1 MAESLSVDPAQ
12 LRASAEEL
20 RQAAEDAERVA
31 NELRAALADEGEFW
45 GDDEAGETFAHTYK
59 PGADRTL
66 DGFDDIVADIRA
78 MSSAMKDAADAFE
91 DRDHDGRQNIRNSA
105 DDGIPYTN
113 APSQNRSTG
122 PIPQATSS
130 ESLSSTEYPV
140 RSPVTFDRT
149 ANGDSARPQPDTP
162 NDRGSVDAQQPLT
175 SGQQP
180 PTSGQQPPTSGQQSA
195 NPGQQPAES
204 GQQPPESGQQDD
216 STSNSPETESPED
229 KSGDQP
235 PAAETGSPTT
245 PGNGAERQGPPASAP
260 TRQQTDPQVRPSGGN
275 DSGKPPAGT
284 PWTRNGSG
292 TPWSKALSPSAAPAN
307 ETPPRISPPRTTD
320 RPPAGK
326 KPEPARPERK
336 RAPKPAGIRARR
348 ATDAEAMRIA
358 REMAA
363 RHNIEIVGFDA
374 AGIAA
379 ATVQDIADA
388 VDTILPRMPIVLR
401 GIEIRDVTDSLS
413 AVENRSTAERSG
425 EVAPWIVLA
434 HTAVIDPRMLAG
446 RSRATTRSSPPRR
459 PMYAA
464 ILRELGA
471 AIDLTGGFRAQKEAQ
486 RALITEYVRINDP
499 RGQTLSRVVAGY
511 KRWRAQL
518 GDSCFEQG
526 LFVPGRALAE
536 GFAAVESSEDEA
548 NGPQKVLGR
557 LLVVMS
563 RGALPDR

>member
-1 MAESLSVDPAQ
+1 MAESLSVDLAQ
-12 LRASAEEL
+12 LRESAAEL
-20 RQAAEDAERVA
+20 RRAAEDAERVA
-31 NELRAALADEGEFW
+31 NELKAALADEGEFW

-66 DGFDDIVADIRA
+66 DGFDDLVADIHA

-105 DDGIPYTN
+105 DDGMPYTN
-113 APSQNRSTG
+113 APSQNRSAG
-122 PIPQATSS
+122 PVPQATSS
-130 ESLSSTEYPV
+130 ESPSPTDDFV
-140 RSPVTFDRT
+140 RPPGTFDRT
-149 ANGDSARPQPDTP
+149 ANGESARPHPDAP
-162 NDRGSVDAQQPLT
+162 NDRGSVDTQQTPASGQQPST

-180 PTSGQQPPTSGQQSA
+180 A
-195 NPGQQPAES
+195 NPGQQPAQS
-204 GQQPPESGQQDD
+204 GQQPPEPGQQDD
-216 STSNSPETESPED
+216 STSNSRETGSPED

-235 PAAETGSPTT
+235 PATETGSPTT
-245 PGNGAERQGPPASAP
+245 PGNGAERQGAPANTP
-260 TRQQTDPQVRPSGGN
+260 TRQQAGPQTMPGGRK
-275 DSGKPPAGT
+275 DAGKPPAGT

-292 TPWSKALSPSAAPAN
+292 TPWAKAPSPSAAPAN
-307 ETPPRISPPRTTD
+307 ETPPRISPPRTPD

-326 KPEPARPERK
+326 KAEPARLERK
-336 RAPKPAGIRARR
+336 RAPKPAGVRAHR

-388 VDTILPRMPIVLR
+388 VDTVLPRMPVVLR
-401 GIEIRDVTDSLS
+401 GVEIRDVTDSLS
-413 AVENRSTAERSG
+413 SVEDRSTAKRSG

-434 HTAVIDPRMLAG
+434 HAAVIDPRTLAG

-471 AIDLTGGFRAQKEAQ
+471 AIDLIGGFRAHKEAQ

-518 GDSCFEQG
+518 GDNCFEQG

-536 GFAAVESSEDEA
+536 GFAAVESSDDEA

-557 LLVVMS
+557 LLVTMS
-563 RGALPDR
+563 RAAVPDRR

>member
-1 MAESLSVDPAQ
+1 MAESLSVDLAQ
-12 LRASAEEL
+12 LRESAAEL

-31 NELRAALADEGEFW
+31 NELKAALADEGEFW
-45 GDDEAGETFAHTYK
+45 GDDEAGETFARTYE

-66 DGFDDIVADIRA
+66 EGFDDLVADMRA

-91 DRDHDGRQNIRNSA
+91 AGDHYGGQNIRNPA
-105 DDGIPYTN
+105 DDGIPDTN
-113 APSQNRSTG
+113 APSRNRSAE
-122 PIPQATSS
+122 PIPQATSTG
-130 ESLSSTEYPV
+130 SLSTTDDPARPPGTS
-140 RSPVTFDRT
+140 DRP
-149 ANGDSARPQPDTP
+149 ANGDSARPQSDAP
-162 NDRGSVDAQQPLT
+162 NDRGSVDP
-175 SGQQP
+175 QQP
-180 PTSGQQPPTSGQQSA
+180 PVS
-195 NPGQQPAES
+195 GQQPAES
-204 GQQPPESGQQDD
+204 GQQPTESGQPDD
-216 STSNSPETESPED
+216 STGNAPETESPDD

-245 PGNGAERQGPPASAP
+245 PGNGAERQGAPANTP
-260 TRQQTDPQVRPSGGN
+260 TGKQAGPQTMPGGRN
-275 DSGKPPAGT
+275 DSGKPMADT
-284 PWTRNGSG
+284 PWARNRSG
-292 TPWSKALSPSAAPAN
+292 TPWAKAPNPSGAPAN
-307 ETPPRISPPRTTD
+307 ETPPRVSPPRTPD

-326 KPEPARPERK
+326 KPEPAPERPGQK
-336 RAPKPAGIRARR
+336 RAPKQAGVRARR

-358 REMAA
+358 RDMAA

-388 VDTILPRMPIVLR
+388 VDTVLPRMPAVLR
-401 GIEIRDVTDSLS
+401 GIEIRDVTGPLS
-413 AVENRSTAERSG
+413 AVENRSTAEKSG

-434 HTAVIDPRMLAG
+434 RTAVIEPRMLAG
-446 RSRATTRSSPPRR
+446 GFRATTGSRPPRR

-464 ILRELGA
+464 TLRELGA
-471 AIDLTGGFRAQKEAQ
+471 VVDLTGGFRAHREAQ
-486 RALITEYVRINDP
+486 RALITEYVRIHGP
-499 RGQTLSRVVAGY
+499 RGETLSRVVAGY

-518 GDSCFEQG
+518 GDNCFEQG

-563 RGALPDR
+563 RAALPDRQ

>member
-12 LRASAEEL
+12 LRESAAQL

-31 NELRAALADEGEFW
+31 NELKAALADEGEFW

-66 DGFDDIVADIRA
+66 EGFDDLVADIRA
-78 MSSAMKDAADAFE
+78 MSSAMKHAADAFE
-91 DRDHDGRQNIRNSA
+91 DGDHYGRQNIRNSA
-105 DDGIPYTN
+105 EDGIPSPN
-113 APSQNRSTG
+113 APSRNRWAG

-130 ESLSSTEYPV
+130 EPLSHTNDSARLPGTP
-140 RSPVTFDRT
+140 DRP
-149 ANGDSARPQPDTP
+149 ANGDSARRQPDAP
-162 NDRGSVDAQQPLT
+162 NDRGSIDTQQPLT

-180 PTSGQQPPTSGQQSA
+180 EASGQQPAAS
-195 NPGQQPAES
+195 GQQPAES

-229 KSGDQP
+229 ESGDQP

-245 PGNGAERQGPPASAP
+245 PGNSAERQGRPANTPTGKQAGPP
-260 TRQQTDPQVRPSGGN
+260 TMPSGRN
-275 DSGKPPAGT
+275 DSGKPSADT

-292 TPWSKALSPSAAPAN
+292 TPWAKAPSPSGAPAN
-307 ETPPRISPPRTTD
+307 ETPPRVSPPRSPD

-326 KPEPARPERK
+326 KPEPAPKRPEQK
-336 RAPKPAGIRARR
+336 RAPKPAGVRARR

-388 VDTILPRMPIVLR
+388 ADSVLPRMPAVLR
-401 GIEIRDVTDSLS
+401 GIEIRDVTGSLS
-413 AVENRSTAERSG
+413 AVENRCTAKQSG

-446 RSRATTRSSPPRR
+446 RSRATTRSDPPRR

-471 AIDLTGGFRAQKEAQ
+471 VIDLTGGFRAHREAQ

-499 RGQTLSRVVAGY
+499 RGETLSRVVAGY

-518 GDSCFEQG
+518 GDNCFEQG

-536 GFAAVESSEDEA
+536 AFAAVESSEDEA
-548 NGPQKVLGR
+548 NVPQKVLGR
-557 LLVVMS
+557 LLVAMS
-563 RGALPDR
+563 RAALPDRQ

>member
-12 LRASAEEL
+12 LRESAAEL

-31 NELRAALADEGEFW
+31 NELKAALADEGEFW
-45 GDDEAGETFAHTYK
+45 GDDEAGETFAHTYR
-59 PGADRTL
+59 PGAERTL
-66 DGFDDIVADIRA
+66 EGFDDLVADIRA
-78 MSSAMKDAADAFE
+78 MSSAMKHAADAFE
-91 DRDHDGRQNIRNSA
+91 DGDHYGRQNIRNSA
-105 DDGIPYTN
+105 DDGLPYTN
-113 APSQNRSTG
+113 TPSPNRSAG

-130 ESLSSTEYPV
+130 EPLGHTDNSVRPPGTPDRPV
-140 RSPVTFDRT
+140 
-149 ANGDSARPQPDTP
+149 NGESARPQPDAP
-162 NDRGSVDAQQPLT
+162 NDRGSIDTQQPLA

-180 PTSGQQPPTSGQQSA
+180 AASGQQPVEA
-195 NPGQQPAES
+195 GQQPAAS
-204 GQQPPESGQQDD
+204 GEQPPESGQPDD
-216 STSNSPETESPED
+216 STSNSPETGSPED
-229 KSGDQP
+229 ESGDQP

-245 PGNGAERQGPPASAP
+245 PGMGTERQGAQANTPTGKQAGPPAMP
-260 TRQQTDPQVRPSGGN
+260 NDRI
-275 DSGKPPAGT
+275 DSGKPSANT
-284 PWTRNGSG
+284 PWTRNGAG
-292 TPWSKALSPSAAPAN
+292 TPWAKAPSPSGAPAN
-307 ETPPRISPPRTTD
+307 ETPPRVSPPRTPD

-326 KPEPARPERK
+326 KPEPAPKRREQK
-336 RAPKPAGIRARR
+336 RAPKPAGVRARR
-348 ATDAEAMRIA
+348 ATDAEAIRVA

-388 VDTILPRMPIVLR
+388 VDTVLPRMPAALR
-401 GIEIRDVTDSLS
+401 GIEIRDVAGSLS
-413 AVENRSTAERSG
+413 AVENRSTAEQSV

-434 HTAVIDPRMLAG
+434 HTAVIDPRMLSG
-446 RSRATTRSSPPRR
+446 RSRATTRSGPARR

-471 AIDLTGGFRAQKEAQ
+471 VIDLAGGFRAHKEAQ

-499 RGQTLSRVVAGY
+499 RGETLSRVVAGY

-518 GDSCFEQG
+518 GDNCFEQG
-526 LFVPGRALAE
+526 LFLPGRALAE

-557 LLVVMS
+557 LLVTMS
-563 RGALPDR
+563 RAALPDRR

>member
-1 MAESLSVDPAQ
+1 MAESLSVDLAQ
-12 LRASAEEL
+12 LRESAAEL

-31 NELRAALADEGEFW
+31 NELKAALADEGEFW
-45 GDDEAGETFAHTYK
+45 GDDEAGETFARTYK

-66 DGFDDIVADIRA
+66 EGFDDLVADMRA

-91 DRDHDGRQNIRNSA
+91 DRDHYGGQNIRNPTG
-105 DDGIPYTN
+105 DGIPGTN
-113 APSQNRSTG
+113 APSQNWSAG
-122 PIPQATSS
+122 PIPQATST
-130 ESLSSTEYPV
+130 ESLSSTDDSA
-140 RSPVTFDRT
+140 RLSDRP
-149 ANGDSARPQPDTP
+149 ANGDSARPQSDAP
-162 NDRGSVDAQQPLT
+162 NDRGSVDT
-175 SGQQP
+175 QQP
-180 PTSGQQPPTSGQQSA
+180 PASA
-195 NPGQQPAES
+195 QQPAES
-204 GQQPPESGQQDD
+204 GQQPPATGQPPAESGQQPTESGQPDD
-216 STSNSPETESPED
+216 STGNTPETESPDD

-245 PGNGAERQGPPASAP
+245 PGNGAERQGAP
-260 TRQQTDPQVRPSGGN
+260 SNTPTGKQAGPQTMPGGRN
-275 DSGKPPAGT
+275 DSGKPMADT
-284 PWTRNGSG
+284 PWARNRSG
-292 TPWSKALSPSAAPAN
+292 TPWAKAPSPSGAPAN
-307 ETPPRISPPRTTD
+307 ETPPRVSPPRTPD

-326 KPEPARPERK
+326 KPQPAPERPEQK
-336 RAPKPAGIRARR
+336 RAPKQAGVRARR
-348 ATDAEAMRIA
+348 ATDAETMRIA

-388 VDTILPRMPIVLR
+388 VDSVLLRMPAVLR
-401 GIEIRDVTDSLS
+401 GIEIRDVTGPLS
-413 AVENRSTAERSG
+413 AVENRSTAEKSG

-434 HTAVIDPRMLAG
+434 RTAVIDPRILAG
-446 RSRATTRSSPPRR
+446 GFRATTGSRPPRR

-471 AIDLTGGFRAQKEAQ
+471 AVDLTGGFRAHREAQ
-486 RALITEYVRINDP
+486 RALITEYVRIHGP
-499 RGQTLSRVVAGY
+499 RGETLSRVVAGY

-518 GDSCFEQG
+518 GDNCFEQG

-563 RGALPDR
+563 RAALPDRQ

>member
-1 MAESLSVDPAQ
+1 MAESLSVDLAQ
-12 LRASAEEL
+12 LRESAAEL
-20 RQAAEDAERVA
+20 RQAAEDAERMA
-31 NELRAALADEGEFW
+31 NELKAALADEGEFW

-66 DGFDDIVADIRA
+66 EGFDDLVADIRA
-78 MSSAMKDAADAFE
+78 MSSAMKHAADAFE
-91 DRDHDGRQNIRNSA
+91 DGDHYGRQNIRNSA
-105 DDGIPYTN
+105 DDGIPYPN
-113 APSQNRSTG
+113 APSQNRPAG
-122 PIPQATSS
+122 PIPQAPS
-130 ESLSSTEYPV
+130 ESLGHTDDAARAPGTS
-140 RSPVTFDRT
+140 DRP
-149 ANGDSARPQPDTP
+149 ANRDSARPQPGAP
-162 NDRGSVDAQQPLT
+162 IDRGSVDTQQPRT

-180 PTSGQQPPTSGQQSA
+180 PISGQQPPSS
-195 NPGQQPAES
+195 GQQPAES

-216 STSNSPETESPED
+216 STSNSPETESSRE

-245 PGNGAERQGPPASAP
+245 PRNSVERQGAPADTP
-260 TRQQTDPQVRPSGGN
+260 TRQQAGPQTMPGGRN
-275 DSGKPPAGT
+275 DSGKPSANT

-292 TPWSKALSPSAAPAN
+292 TPWAKAPSPSGAPAN
-307 ETPPRISPPRTTD
+307 ETPPRVSPPRTPD

-326 KPEPARPERK
+326 KPERARPPRK
-336 RAPKPAGIRARR
+336 RAPKPADVRTGR

-388 VDTILPRMPIVLR
+388 VDTVLPRIPVVR
-401 GIEIRDVTDSLS
+401 GIEIRDAPDSLS
-413 AVENRSTAERSG
+413 AVEDRGTEKQSG

-434 HTAVIDPRMLAG
+434 QAAVIDPRKLAG
-446 RSRATTRSSPPRR
+446 GYRATTQSGPPRR

-471 AIDLTGGFRAQKEAQ
+471 AIDLTGGFRAHKEAQ

-518 GDSCFEQG
+518 GDTCFEQG

-563 RGALPDR
+563 RAALPDRQ

>member
-1 MAESLSVDPAQ
+1 VAESLSVDPAQ
-12 LRASAEEL
+12 LRESAAEL

-31 NELRAALADEGEFW
+31 NELKAALADEGEFW

-66 DGFDDIVADIRA
+66 EGFDDLVADIRA
-78 MSSAMKDAADAFE
+78 MSSAMKHAADAFE
-91 DRDHDGRQNIRNSA
+91 DGDHSGRQNIRNSA
-105 DDGIPYTN
+105 DDGIPYPN
-113 APSQNRSTG
+113 APSRNPSAG
-122 PIPQATSS
+122 PVPQATAS
-130 ESLSSTEYPV
+130 EPLSHTNDSARPPGTP
-140 RSPVTFDRT
+140 DRP
-149 ANGDSARPQPDTP
+149 ANGDSARPQPDAP
-162 NDRGSVDAQQPLT
+162 NDRGGIDTQQPLE
-175 SGQQP
+175 SGRQP
-180 PTSGQQPPTSGQQSA
+180 AASGQQSA
-195 NPGQQPAES
+195 ASGQEPATS
-204 GQQPPESGQQDD
+204 GQQPPESGQPDD

-229 KSGDQP
+229 ESGDQP

-245 PGNGAERQGPPASAP
+245 PGNGTERQGAPANTPTGKQAGPP
-260 TRQQTDPQVRPSGGN
+260 TMPSGRN
-275 DSGKPPAGT
+275 DSGKPSANT

-292 TPWSKALSPSAAPAN
+292 TPWAKAPSPSGAPAN
-307 ETPPRISPPRTTD
+307 ETPPRVSPPRTPD

-326 KPEPARPERK
+326 KPEPAPKRPAQK
-336 RAPKPAGIRARR
+336 RAPKPAGVRARR

-374 AGIAA
+374 TGIAA

-388 VDTILPRMPIVLR
+388 VDTVLPRMPGALR
-401 GIEIRDVTDSLS
+401 GIEIRHVTGSLS
-413 AVENRSTAERSG
+413 TVENRSPASQSG

-434 HTAVIDPRMLAG
+434 HTAVSDPRMLAG
-446 RSRATTRSSPPRR
+446 RSRATTRAGTARR

-471 AIDLTGGFRAQKEAQ
+471 AIDLAGGFRAHKEAQ
-486 RALITEYVRINDP
+486 RALITEFMRINGP
-499 RGQTLSRVVAGY
+499 RGETLSRVVAGY

-518 GDSCFEQG
+518 GDNCFEQG

-557 LLVVMS
+557 LLVAMS
-563 RGALPDR
+563 RAELPDRR

>member
-12 LRASAEEL
+12 LRESAAEL

-31 NELRAALADEGEFW
+31 NELKAALADEGEFW

-66 DGFDDIVADIRA
+66 EGFDDLVADIRA
-78 MSSAMKDAADAFE
+78 MSSAMKHAADAFE
-91 DRDHDGRQNIRNSA
+91 DGDHYGRQNIRNSA

-113 APSQNRSTG
+113 APSRNRSAG

-130 ESLSSTEYPV
+130 EPLSHTNDSARPPATPH
-140 RSPVTFDRT
+140 RP
-149 ANGDSARPQPDTP
+149 ANGDSARPHPDAP
-162 NDRGSVDAQQPLT
+162 NNRGGVDTQQPLA

-180 PTSGQQPPTSGQQSA
+180 PASGQQPAAAGQE
-195 NPGQQPAES
+195 PAES
-204 GQQPPESGQQDD
+204 GQQPPEAGQPDD
-216 STSNSPETESPED
+216 STSNSPKTDAPED

-245 PGNGAERQGPPASAP
+245 PGNGTERQGASANTP
-260 TRQQTDPQVRPSGGN
+260 TGKQAGPQTMPGGRN
-275 DSGKPPAGT
+275 DSGKPSANT

-292 TPWSKALSPSAAPAN
+292 TPWAKAPSPSGAPVN
-307 ETPPRISPPRTTD
+307 ETPPRVSPPRAPD

-326 KPEPARPERK
+326 KPEQAPKRREQK
-336 RAPKPAGIRARR
+336 RAPKPAGVRARR

-388 VDTILPRMPIVLR
+388 VDTVLPRMQAALR
-401 GIEIRDVTDSLS
+401 GIEIRDVTGSLS
-413 AVENRSTAERSG
+413 AVENRGSAEQSG
-425 EVAPWIVLA
+425 AVAPWIVLA
-434 HTAVIDPRMLAG
+434 HSAVLDPRMLAG
-446 RSRATTRSSPPRR
+446 RSRATTRSGAARRR

-471 AIDLTGGFRAQKEAQ
+471 AIDLTGGFRAHKEAQ

-499 RGQTLSRVVAGY
+499 RGETLSRVVAGY

-518 GDSCFEQG
+518 GDNCFEQG
-526 LFVPGRALAE
+526 LFLPGRALAE

-557 LLVVMS
+557 LLVTMS
-563 RGALPDR
+563 RATLPDR